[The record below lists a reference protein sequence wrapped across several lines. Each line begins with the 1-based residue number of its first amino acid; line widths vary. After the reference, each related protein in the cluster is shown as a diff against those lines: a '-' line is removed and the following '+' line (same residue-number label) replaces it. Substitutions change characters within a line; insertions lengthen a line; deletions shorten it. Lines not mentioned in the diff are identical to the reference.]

1 MIKAKGESVLAFAV
15 VLLVGFWLF
24 AGLAEAGVN
33 LTPKAI
39 LKDIT
44 PEDNSFS
51 YTLAY
56 IAGPEDDPIT
66 VKVSPTGL
74 TVDPIGHPTPIE
86 SEEELKAAAS
96 LFRIEPDQFTLAP
109 GASQEI
115 GVQVILP
122 EGLQGGIYKMF
133 IFEITGLHIE
143 TTGPTPQRVRL
154 TSPVMLVIPGPFE
167 RTGEI
172 VGLQVHQEGPGE
184 VILIEMDFKNTG
196 NVHFSPGGTIMIADS
211 EGREVTQV
219 PIAPHTAFPGCVR
232 RLEAR
237 WKPEGLADGNYSI
250 NVAIQIPG
258 GYPVT
263 AGRVIS
269 VVSLN
274 TIGVQEAELL
284 RFSVPQTEADEPIVF
299 HYRLLNQ
306 GNVPFPLRG
315 TLKLLD
321 RDKRLVGEVPLPQET
336 LKLGQEKR
344 FTATWKDGLPPGL
357 YTATLEVSPGEDRY
371 GGAGIIIAEKRF
383 IVAERDRECRGKI
396 LEFAITPVLPNAP
409 LIGRL
414 VVENTGESPLT
425 VEGFVTLASED
436 EKPLG
441 QIVVEQTTIPPG
453 ESRDM
458 GALWHTLLL
467 AGSYRAD
474 VVLLCDN
481 GTTTEGSATFTIAA
495 PEGESL
501 QELRIVSFSIGTA
514 VADEQLDF
522 NYCISNQG
530 VVPLSFQPVTRIFD
544 AQSNIVKEITGK
556 QAELSALAAEEFS
569 ATLESGLPAGN
580 YTAILELKYGRE
592 DSPWTESVEERQSFS
607 VSAKIG
613 EIVEFLIEQVGG
625 RLIPRLTFKNL
636 SSDSMVVEGL
646 INVIDAEGGAVW
658 QIILGRTTVRAEKTM
673 VLRSMKM
680 LGKSG
685 EYRLAPGKYIAEV
698 DLLYQTGDGR
708 VETLHLQTELSLS
721 EAGTIA
727 LPGRSLNTWIILAMA
742 IALLSIVAAVV
753 AVIVKKRER

>member
-1 MIKAKGESVLAFAV
+1 MIKVRGERGLAFAV
-15 VLLVGFWLF
+15 ILLLSFWLF

-56 IAGPEDDPIT
+56 VAEPEDDPIT
-66 VKVSPTGL
+66 VKVFPTGL
-74 TVDPIGHPTPIE
+74 AVDPIGHPTPIE

-96 LFRIEPDQFTLAP
+96 LFRIEPTEFTLAP

-115 GVQVILP
+115 QVQVILP

-133 IFEITGLHIE
+133 VFEIEGLHIE
-143 TTGPTPQRVRL
+143 TAGPTPQRVRL
-154 TSPVMLVIPGPFE
+154 TSPVMLVIPGSFE
-167 RTGEI
+167 RTGKI
-172 VGLQVHQEGPGE
+172 LGLHVRQEGPGE
-184 VILIEMDFKNTG
+184 AIVIDMDFKNTG
-196 NVHFSPGGTIMIADS
+196 DVHFSPGGTAMIADS
-211 EGREVTQV
+211 EGREITQV
-219 PIAPHTAFPGCVR
+219 PIDPHTAFPGYVR

-237 WKPEGLADGNYSI
+237 WKPEGLAVGNYRI

-258 GYPVT
+258 GHPVT
-263 AGRVIS
+263 AVRVIS

-284 RFSVPQTEADEPIVF
+284 RFSIPQAEVDEPIVF
-299 HYRLLNQ
+299 HYRLLNR

-321 RDKRLVGEVPLPQET
+321 REKRLVGEVSLPQET
-336 LKLGQEKR
+336 LEVGQEKQ
-344 FTATWKDGLPPGL
+344 FTTTWRDGLPPGL
-357 YTATLEVSPGEDRY
+357 YVAALEVSSEKDSYGE
-371 GGAGIIIAEKRF
+371 AGTITAEKRF
-383 IVAERDRECRGKI
+383 IVAERNRECSGKI
-396 LEFAITPVLPNAP
+396 SEFAITPGLPKAP

-414 VVENTGESPLT
+414 VVENTGKSPLT
-425 VEGFVTLASED
+425 VEGLINLRDED
-436 EKPLG
+436 EKTVD
-441 QIVVEQTTIPPG
+441 QIVVEQATIPPG
-453 ESRDM
+453 ESRDV
-458 GALWHTLLL
+458 GALWHALLL

-474 VVLLCDN
+474 AVLLCDS
-481 GTTTEGSATFTIAA
+481 GAAIEGSTTFTIAA
-495 PEGESL
+495 LEGESL
-501 QELRIVSFSIGTA
+501 QELSIVSFSVGDA
-514 VADEQLDF
+514 VADEQIDF

-530 VVPLSFQPVTRIFD
+530 AVQLSFLPVIRIID
-544 AQSNIVKEITGK
+544 AQSNVVREVSGK

-569 ATLESGLPAGN
+569 ATLESGLPEGD
-580 YTAILELKYGRE
+580 YTVTLLLKYGEE
-592 DSPWTESVEERQSFS
+592 DSPWAESVEERQSFS

-613 EIVEFLIEQVGG
+613 QIVEFLIEQVGD

-646 INVIDAEGGAVW
+646 INVIDAEGAAVW
-658 QIILGRTTVRAEKTM
+658 QIILERTSIRTEKTM
-673 VLRSMKM
+673 ALRSMKM

-685 EYRLAPGKYIAEV
+685 EYRLHLGKYVAEV

-708 VETLHLQTELSLS
+708 VETLHSQTEFSLS

-742 IALLSIVAAVV
+742 IALLSIAAVVV

>member
-1 MIKAKGESVLAFAV
+1 MIKARGERVLALAA
-15 VLLVGFWLF
+15 VLLVGFWVF

-44 PEDNSFS
+44 PEDSSFS

-56 IAGPEDDPIT
+56 IADPEDDPIT
-66 VKVSPTGL
+66 VKVFATGL
-74 TVDPIGHPTPIE
+74 AVDPIGHPTPIE

-96 LFRIEPDQFTLAP
+96 LFKIEPDQFTLAP

-115 GVQVILP
+115 QVQVILP
-122 EGLQGGIYKMF
+122 EDLRGGIYKMF
-133 IFEITGLHIE
+133 LFEIQGLRIE
-143 TTGPTPQRVRL
+143 TAGPTPQRVRL
-154 TSPVMLVIPGPFE
+154 TSPVMLVIPGSFE

-184 VILIEMDFKNTG
+184 VIMIEMDLKNTG
-196 NVHFSPGGTIMIADS
+196 NVHFSPGGTAMITSS
-211 EGREVTQV
+211 EGREVTRV

-237 WKPEGLADGNYSI
+237 WKPEGLAEGNYSI

-258 GYPVT
+258 GHPVT
-263 AGRVIS
+263 AVRVIS

-274 TIGVQEAELL
+274 TISVQEAELL
-284 RFSVPQTEADEPIVF
+284 RFSIPQTEADEPIVF
-299 HYRLLNQ
+299 HYRLLNR

-321 RDKRLVGEVPLPQET
+321 RDKRLVGEVPLPRKT
-336 LKLGQEKR
+336 LELGQEKR
-344 FTATWKDGLPPGL
+344 FTATWKDGLLPGL

-371 GGAGIIIAEKRF
+371 GGAGTITAEKRF
-383 IVAERDRECRGKI
+383 IVAESGRECGARI
-396 LEFAITPVLPNAP
+396 LEFVITTGSPNAP

-436 EKPLG
+436 GKTLG

-453 ESRDM
+453 ESRDV
-458 GALWHTLLL
+458 GALWHALLL

-474 VVLLCDN
+474 AALLCDD

-501 QELRIVSFSIGTA
+501 QELRIVSFSIGTM
-514 VADEQLDF
+514 VADEQIDF

-530 VVPLSFQPVTRIFD
+530 AVQLSFLPVIRIID
-544 AQSNIVKEITGK
+544 AQSNVVKEVTGK
-556 QAELSALAAEEFS
+556 QAGLSALAAEDFS
-569 ATLESGLPAGN
+569 ATLESGLPEGD
-580 YTAILELKYGRE
+580 YTVTLELKYGEE
-592 DSPWTESVEERQSFS
+592 DSPWAESVEERQSFH
-607 VSAKIG
+607 VSPKVG
-613 EIVEFLIEQVGG
+613 QIVEFLIEQVGD
-625 RLIPRLTFKNL
+625 RLIPQLTFKNL

-646 INVIDAEGGAVW
+646 INVIDAEEGAVW
-658 QIILGRTTVRAEKTM
+658 QIILGETAVRAEKTM

-680 LGKSG
+680 LGKSD
-685 EYRLAPGKYIAEV
+685 EYRLAPGKYVAEV

-708 VETLHLQTELSLS
+708 VETLHSQTELSLS
-721 EAGTIA
+721 ETACIA

-742 IALLSIVAAVV
+742 IALLSIVAAGV